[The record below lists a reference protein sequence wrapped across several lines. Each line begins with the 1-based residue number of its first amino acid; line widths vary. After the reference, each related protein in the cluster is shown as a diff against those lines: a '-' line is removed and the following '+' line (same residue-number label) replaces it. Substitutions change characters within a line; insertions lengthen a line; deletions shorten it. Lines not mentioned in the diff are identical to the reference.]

1 MATLH
6 LPHKTTETSMALRH
20 LITAAFA
27 IASVGI
33 ATTAHA
39 GKTLDAVKA
48 RGQLICG
55 VNTSGPGFSNADSQG
70 KWTGL
75 DVDFCRAVAAA
86 VLKDA
91 EKVKYVPLNSQQRF
105 ASLQAGEIDVLS
117 RNSTWTLTRDASLG
131 VVFTGINYFDGQG
144 FMVPKKLKIDNVKKL
159 NGATMCVQAGTT
171 SEKNVADYFAANGMK
186 YKSVVFDTAE
196 AITSAFFAG
205 RCQVYTTD
213 MSDLAGARTKA
224 PNAEDYVILPQVI
237 SKEPLGASVRRGD
250 DEWFQIVRWTQFALL
265 EAEENGLTQANVDQ
279 QKASSKDPGV
289 TRFLGTSEDTGKLLG
304 LDAEWAYRIVKQVGN
319 YGESFERN
327 LGPKSPVGLP
337 RGVNNLWT
345 KGGLM
350 YAPPIR

>member
-1 MATLH
+1 MKIKYVVPA
-6 LPHKTTETSMALRH
+6 AL
-20 LITAAFA
+20 A
-27 IASVGI
+27 IAAAASP
-33 ATTAHA
+33 AWA

-48 RGQLICG
+48 RGQLVCG

-75 DVDFCRAVAAA
+75 DVDFCKAVAAA
-86 VLKDA
+86 VLNDA
-91 EKVKYVPLNSQQRF
+91 SKVKFVPLNSQQRF
-105 ASLQAGEIDVLS
+105 TSLQAGEVDVLS

-131 VVFTGINYFDGQG
+131 IVFTGINYYDGQG
-144 FMVPKKLKIDNVKKL
+144 FMVPKKVKIESAKKM
-159 NGATMCVQAGTT
+159 NGATVCVQAGTT
-171 SEKNVADYFAANGMK
+171 SEKNVADYFGANNMK
-186 YKSVVFDTAE
+186 YKPVVFDTAE

-224 PNAEDYVILPQVI
+224 PKADDYVILPEVI
-237 SKEPLGASVRRGD
+237 SKEPLGPSVRRGD
-250 DEWFQIVRWTQFALL
+250 DEWFEIVRWTLFAML
-265 EAEENGLTQANVDQ
+265 EAEENGLTQANVDA
-279 QKASSKDPGV
+279 QKASSKDPSV
-289 TRFLGTSEDTGKLLG
+289 QRFLGVSEDTGKLLG
-304 LDAEWAYRIVKQVGN
+304 LDKEWAYRVVKQVGN

>member
-1 MATLH
+1 MPTKNVLV
-6 LPHKTTETSMALRH
+6 ALF
-20 LITAAFA
+20 AASALAFS
-27 IASVGI
+27 IP
-33 ATTAHA
+33 AHA

-48 RGQLICG
+48 RGQLVCG
-55 VNTSGPGFSNADSQG
+55 VNTSGPGFSAADSQG
-70 KWTGL
+70 RWSGL

-86 VLKDA
+86 VLSDA
-91 EKVKYVPLNSQQRF
+91 SKVKFVPLNSQQRF

-131 VVFTGINYFDGQG
+131 VLFTGIIYYDGQG
-144 FMVPKKLKIDNVKKL
+144 FMVPKKLKIDSVKKM
-159 NGATMCVQAGTT
+159 NGATVCVQAGTT
-171 SEKNVADYFAANGMK
+171 SEKNVADYFGANAVK

-196 AITSAFFAG
+196 AITSAFFSG

-224 PNAEDYVILPQVI
+224 PKPDDYVILPQVI
-237 SKEPLGASVRRGD
+237 SKEPLGPSVRRGD
-250 DEWFQIVRWTQFALL
+250 DEWFQIVRWTLFAML
-265 EAEENGLTQANVDQ
+265 EAEEYGLTQANVEA
-279 QKASSKDPGV
+279 QKASNKDPGAQ
-289 TRFLGTSEDTGKLLG
+289 RFLGVSEDTGKLLG
-304 LDAEWAYRIVKQVGN
+304 LDAGWAYRIVKQVGN

-327 LGPKSPVGLP
+327 LGPKTPVNLP